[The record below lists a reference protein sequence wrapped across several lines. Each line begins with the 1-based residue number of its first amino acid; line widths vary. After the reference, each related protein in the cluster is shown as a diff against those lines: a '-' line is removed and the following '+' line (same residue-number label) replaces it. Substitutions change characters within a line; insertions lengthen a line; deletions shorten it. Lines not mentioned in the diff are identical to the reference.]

1 MSYRE
6 GRSVSSGSVYDGTS
20 FSSHSN
26 SQTAQSEI
34 PSSYAFP
41 SIDGHYHS
49 WEQHSSLFPTISSR
63 IAGPNQSSLPSMT
76 QRAARNSSYVTGS
89 GSFVNPFVVGHGA
102 MISNISFTYR
112 SIYFKKPMTG
122 MDSTNVYAYISI
134 IALLF
139 CLPPEILIEG
149 PKLMQY
155 GFQDA
160 IAKVGLYKFLSDLF
174 WIGMFYHLYN
184 QVATNTLK
192 RVAPLTHAVGNVLK

>member
-6 GRSVSSGSVYDGTS
+6 GRSVSSGSVYDGSS

-49 WEQHSSLFPTISSR
+49 WEQHSSLFPTISV
-63 IAGPNQSSLPSMT
+63 SMEST
-76 QRAARNSSYVTGS
+76 TELFFNWLGFTR
-89 GSFVNPFVVGHGA
+89 A

-112 SIYFKKPMTG
+112 SIYFKKAMTG
-122 MDSTNVYAYISI
+122 MDSTNVYAYIST

-184 QVATNTLK
+184 QVEGLMMDI
-192 RVAPLTHAVGNVLK
+192 VAAEEEITRWPGT